1 MEKSEADRE
10 QDERR
15 EYVKNIGIEYR
26 FGCYEEKRADSCQLL
41 AEYFEAM
48 EKNAKAAFTLFKAN
62 CENRKYPKSCFK
74 YAMYL
79 LAGKECEP
87 SLKKM
92 MEPLQV
98 ACDANI
104 PQGCRYLSLVNWNG
118 EEDRKPNSE
127 LAEKYMRRACDL
139 EDAEACWLLSTW
151 YMGPQAKFQTGKK
164 GAKEEKEK
172 SELGSLERN
181 MEKALEFAIRA
192 CDLDVP
198 QSCANAGRILKIG
211 DGVLKDP
218 DQAKKYLDKAKDI
231 MDNIKKRDST
241 TGFTG

>member
-1 MEKSEADRE
+1 MDKEEADRE
-10 QDERR
+10 QAERR

-48 EKNAKAAFTLFKAN
+48 EQNAKAAFALFKAN

-92 MEPLQV
+92 LEPLQV
-98 ACDANI
+98 ACEANI

-118 EEDRKPNSE
+118 EEGRKPNSE
-127 LAEKYMRRACDL
+127 LAEKYMKRACDL
-139 EDAEACWLLSTW
+139 EDGEACWLLSTW
-151 YMGPQAKFQTGKK
+151 YMGPQTKFQMGKK
-164 GAKEEKEK
+164 GSKEMDKTN
-172 SELGSLERN
+172 LGSLERN
-181 MEKALEFAIRA
+181 MEKALEYAIRA
-192 CDLDVP
+192 CDLDVA
-198 QSCANAGRILKIG
+198 QSCANAGRMFKIG
-211 DGVLKDP
+211 DGVPHDP
-218 DQAKKYLDKAKDI
+218 DRAKAYLDKAKDI
-231 MDNIKKRDST
+231 MENIKRRDST